1 MYKIYINET
10 PLYLL
15 KTGDPLLEQLQVGE
29 NVLVS
34 RYSGKI
40 KSLPNYFDMLEKTRR
55 YAAVGLFADDFSN
68 LEKDFFQ
75 CFQKV
80 EAGGG
85 VVVAP
90 SGKVLFIL
98 RLGHWD
104 LPKGKI
110 DPGED
115 PPTAALREVREETGI
130 QTLRLGDPLPTTY
143 HTYKSASGKRM
154 LKVTFWFKMFA
165 KEQPLLPQTEE
176 DITEAVWEFPEAIL
190 SQGDVPVYRNIRE
203 LLDG

>member
-15 KTGDPLLEQLQVGE
+15 KTGDPLIDLLQAEG
-29 NVLVS
+29 NILVS

-55 YAAVGLFADDFSN
+55 YAAVVVFADDFSN

-85 VVVAP
+85 LVIAP
-90 SGKVLFIL
+90 SGKVLFIH

-104 LPKGKI
+104 LPKGKL

-115 PPTAALREVREETGI
+115 APTAAVREVQEETGLKS
-130 QTLRLGDPLPTTY
+130 LRVGDALPTTY
-143 HTYKSASGKRM
+143 HTYKSTSGKRM
-154 LKVTFWFKMFA
+154 LKVTYWFKMYA
-165 KEQPLLPQTEE
+165 DEQPLLPQTEE
-176 DITEAVWEFPEAIL
+176 DITEAVWEFPGAIL
-190 SQGDVPVYRNIRE
+190 SQGDVPVYRNIRD
-203 LLDG
+203 LLDC